1 MSGSGKGLLGVWLY
15 RRGEHW
21 AIKEGSPIHKSS
33 DIPMVERR
41 PNNDTKSSVVFSLK
55 NQVGGLARAL
65 QVFQDLGVNVIHI
78 ESRKS
83 LRRGSEFEIL
93 VDVECDSIRM
103 EQLTRMLS
111 REVAAINLAQYEEMG
126 SIPHAPSLSAAQS
139 FDFSEVDMPW
149 FPRKISDLDQAQK
162 VLMYG
167 SELDADHP
175 GFKDPVYRKRR
186 EQFADI
192 ANNYRYGQPIP
203 RIEYTP
209 EEIKTWGTVFR
220 ELHQLY
226 QKHACKE
233 YLENWPKLEKYCGY
247 RQDNIPQLQDV
258 NAFLKRT
265 TGFQLRPVAGYL
277 SPRDFLAGL
286 AFRVFHCTQYIR
298 HSSDPFYTPE
308 PDCCH
313 ELLGHMPLLANP
325 SFAQFS
331 QELGLASLGAS
342 DEDINKL
349 ATLYF
354 FTVEFGLCKQDGVL
368 RVYGAGLLS
377 SVAELKHAISAPEK
391 TFRFEPD
398 ITCRQECIITA
409 FQNAYYYTDSFE
421 EAKEKMRSFAG
432 QIKRPFGLRYNPYTQ
447 SVEVLT
453 DAQKIT
459 AVVSELRGDLCIV
472 SNALRKI
479 HEQDNTVDVERITSL
494 LTRGID
500 LPQDTSSSDSD
511 IDKSP
516 NIETPQ
522 KTVQDQNP
530 EYVPNG
536 NTIATQD

>member
-15 RRGEHW
+15 KRGEHW

-33 DIPMVERR
+33 DIPMVERK
-41 PNNDTKSSVVFSLK
+41 PNSDNKNSVVFSLK

-65 QVFQDLGVNVIHI
+65 QVFQDLGVNVVHI

-83 LRRGSEFEIL
+83 LRRGSEYEIL
-93 VDVECDSIRM
+93 VDVECDSKRM

-111 REVAAINLAQYEEMG
+111 REVAAINLAQYEQMG
-126 SIPHAPSLSAAQS
+126 TIPHAPSLSAAAS

-186 EQFADI
+186 VQFADI
-192 ANNYRYGQPIP
+192 ANSYRYGQPIP
-203 RIEYTP
+203 RVQYTP
-209 EEIKTWGTVFR
+209 EEIRTWGTVFR

-233 YLENWPKLEKYCGY
+233 YLENWPKLVKYCGY
-247 RQDNIPQLQDV
+247 REDNIPQLQDV
-258 NAFLKRT
+258 NTFLKRT

-377 SVAELKHAISAPEK
+377 SVAELKHAVSAPEK
-391 TFRFEPD
+391 TFRFEPE
-398 ITCRQECIITA
+398 ITCKQECIITA

-421 EAKEKMRSFAG
+421 EAKEKMRSFAN
-432 QIKRPFGLRYNPYTQ
+432 QIQRPFGLRYNPYTQ

-479 HEQDNTVDVERITSL
+479 HEQDDTVDVERITSL
-494 LTRGID
+494 LTQGIE

-516 NIETPQ
+516 NVEAP
-522 KTVQDQNP
+522 QNP
-530 EYVPNG
+530 VEGQEYSDG
-536 NTIATQD
+536 NIISAQD